1 MPKIPGNAPI
11 RAPMDNID
19 PTIVAMAE
27 ADVAKRYMPEDV
39 DHNALGELSGLLD
52 DFRQPIVRG
61 RVAPLK
67 GRSLDGDTGS
77 KDDPR

>member
-11 RAPMDNID
+11 RAPMPDID
-19 PTIVAMAE
+19 PTILAMAK
-27 ADVAKRYMPEDV
+27 ASVAKRQIDDDIDY
-39 DHNALGELSGLLD
+39 NALGELSGLTA

-61 RVAPLK
+61 KVAPLK
-67 GRSLDGDTGS
+67 GRSLEGDIGS